1 MKRFALVFLI
11 VSVLLL
17 ADGIYLELSNNQQG
31 CGCNGD
37 SGTLFGGSTKIFL
50 STGTE
55 VLIGGGF
62 LLIVSI
68 IILLVAT
75 MRGRGQVGGGR
86 RVTGHDGGQRRAGP
100 APEGE
105 RRSALTGSS
114 SPKMSRSPTSVPPPR
129 HCGMSNSASTPAR
142 SCSSPESQAAVSQPW
157 RWPSAD

>member
-75 MRGRGQVGGGR
+75 MRGRGQVGGGSSQP
-86 RVTGHDGGQRRAGP
+86 GQA
-100 APEGE
+100 
-105 RRSALTGSS
+105 
-114 SPKMSRSPTSVPPPR
+114 
-129 HCGMSNSASTPAR
+129 
-142 SCSSPESQAAVSQPW
+142 QAATAQPGQAQAAMAPAGESPATTEVSAGQGQF
-157 RWPSAD
+157 RKESGDQR